1 MTMREAEALIE
12 QSNRAYKDNWERTR
26 FIGYVTALSN
36 GAKLK
41 KPSDLVT
48 FSWEKQ
54 SRAKTGKPSKD
65 KLEQMTKE
73 MTESLQRYN
82 DGLTEP
88 VKL

>member
-1 MTMREAEALIE
+1 MQEAEALVE

-41 KPSDLVT
+41 KPSDLIT

-54 SRAKTGKPSKD
+54 REAKPVKPSKE
-65 KLEQMTKE
+65 KLAQMTKE